1 MRNEP
6 PFPAAPASPAAA
18 EAPDRYPF
26 TPVPFQRAR
35 RAGWT
40 PERQRQFIAALA
52 RLGCVAQAAAA
63 VGISARSAHK
73 LRERPGAESFAAAWD
88 AALEDGLDERRAALF
103 ERATMGTV
111 APRYRNGRVVG
122 LVHSFDLRSA
132 IAILSARGVDLE
144 ARRVEAARRRSYRQ
158 ALKDAEE
165 RRLNPSRPAAAAPEQ
180 AQAPQEDEKARM
192 QRLEALAWREARKR
206 AAALR
211 EDREAG
217 LVSFEEG
224 LRREEEQ
231 AAMYEADRR
240 RRGLPPRDLE

>member
-1 MRNEP
+1 
-6 PFPAAPASPAAA
+6 
-18 EAPDRYPF
+18 
-26 TPVPFQRAR
+26 VPLLRVR

-40 PERQRQFIAALA
+40 AERQRGFIAALA
-52 RLGCVAQAAAA
+52 RLGCVATAAQA

-132 IAILSARGVDLE
+132 MAVLSARGLDLE
-144 ARRVEAARRRSYRQ
+144 ARRVEAARRRSYRK
-158 ALKDAEE
+158 ALKEAEE
-165 RRLNPSRPAAAAPEQ
+165 KRLSRPAAGAPGQ
-180 AQAPQEDEKARM
+180 AHAPAEDEASRM
-192 QRLEALAWREARKR
+192 QRQEVEAYREARKR
-206 AAALR
+206 ANALR
-211 EDREAG
+211 DDREAG

-224 LRREEEQ
+224 LLRERDQ
-231 AAMYEADRR
+231 AALYEADRR